1 MAKRVSTPSLA
12 SKRLVAVWL
21 CAVLAAITWLVFGQT
36 LRHKFVTYDDPQYVY
51 ENAKVAAGVSLEG
64 VSWAFTHTIA
74 GNWHPLTT
82 ASHMFDCQLYGLK
95 PAGHHFTNVLLHT
108 IAVLLLFLVLRDM
121 TGALWRSA
129 FVAALFAIH
138 PLHVE
143 SVAWIAER
151 KDVLSAVFFMLTLGA
166 YVRYTRK
173 RTLGRYVTMSILFA
187 CGLMSKPMLVTVP
200 FVLLLLD
207 YWPLE
212 RIRDRK
218 SEVTG
223 QGSEVRG
230 QWSDVGDLV
239 VEKIPLFVLS
249 AASCVATVIAHTGA
263 TGGSEPLPLV
273 WRINNAVVSYATY
286 IWQMIWPSRLAV
298 AYPTNA
304 LPDWQ

>member
-12 SKRLVAVWL
+12 SKRLVAVWV

-82 ASHMFDCQLYGLK
+82 VSHMFDCQLYGLK

-108 IAVLLLFLVLRDM
+108 IAVILLFLVLRQM
-121 TGALWRSA
+121 TGTLWRSA

-143 SVAWIAER
+143 SVAWVSER

-166 YVRYTRK
+166 YVRYVRK
-173 RTLGRYVTMSILFA
+173 PSIGRYVTLALFFA
-187 CGLMSKPMLVTVP
+187 LGLMSKPMLVTLP

-207 YWPLE
+207 YWPLG
-212 RIRDRK
+212 RIKNQTSAIRSPR
-218 SEVTG
+218 SGVSSQLARRSPG
-223 QGSEVRG
+223 QGG
-230 QWSDVGDLV
+230 WSVVSRLV
-239 VEKIPLFVLS
+239 TEKIPLFALS
-249 AASCVATVIAHTGA
+249 TLSCAATLLAQVYSTESI
-263 TGGSEPLPLV
+263 EQLPSM
-273 WRINNAVVSYATY
+273 WRLNTAA
-286 IWQMIWPSRLAV
+286 
-298 AYPTNA
+298 
-304 LPDWQ
+304 

>member
-1 MAKRVSTPSLA
+1 MAKRVSTPALA
-12 SKRLVAVWL
+12 SKRLVAVWV
-21 CAVLAAITWLVFGQT
+21 CAVLAAITRLVFGQT

-82 ASHMFDCQLYGLK
+82 VSHMFDCQLYGLK

-108 IAVLLLFLVLRDM
+108 IAVILLFLVLRQM
-121 TGALWRSA
+121 TGTLWRSA

-151 KDVLSAVFFMLTLGA
+151 KDVLSAVFFVLTLGA

-173 RTLGRYVTMSILFA
+173 QSFGRYVAMSILFA

-207 YWPLE
+207 YWPLYRYQTSE
-212 RIRDRK
+212 DR
-218 SEVTG
+218 G
-223 QGSEVRG
+223 QMSEVRG
-230 QWSDVGDLV
+230 QVKRQGWPKLL
-239 VEKIPLFVLS
+239 VEKIPLLALS
-249 AASCVATVIAHTGA
+249 VGSCVVTFILQERSSGSIAQ
-263 TGGSEPLPLV
+263 LPFQ
-273 WRINNAVVSYATY
+273 WRVENAIV
-286 IWQMIWPSRLAV
+286 
-298 AYPTNA
+298 
-304 LPDWQ
+304 